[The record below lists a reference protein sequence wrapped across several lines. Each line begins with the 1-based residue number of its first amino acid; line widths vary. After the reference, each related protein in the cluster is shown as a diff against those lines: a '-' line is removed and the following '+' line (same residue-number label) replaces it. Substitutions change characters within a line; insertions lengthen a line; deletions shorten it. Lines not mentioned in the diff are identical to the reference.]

1 VYGSHVMRSKLLIG
15 LVVLILVGV
24 GADFAA
30 ARYFEGQVATTL
42 ARRYHLERPIVQV
55 RDFPFLPHLLLG
67 RFSAIDLAASD
78 VRARGIAAERV
89 EVHLHDVSAPRQ
101 VLLGGAG
108 AITVR
113 RADGQVELSEAEVN
127 RLLRSALRG
136 GSLRLTRDGVLLSV
150 ATDVAGQ
157 PVQASIAGTIG
168 ARNGHIAFTPTR
180 IESGIPVPPPVATQ
194 LLSLFRLDVPVP
206 RLPADI
212 QVERV
217 MAVPGALIVS
227 GRAGAVRVAT

>member
-1 VYGSHVMRSKLLIG
+1 MRVKLLIV
-15 LVVLILVGV
+15 LVVLVLAGV

-30 ARYFEGQVATTL
+30 ARYFEDQAAAAL
-42 ARRYHLERPIVQV
+42 AQRYQLDRPIVQV
-55 RDFPFLPHLLLG
+55 RDFPFLPRLASG

-78 VRARGIAAERV
+78 ARAKGVTAERV
-89 EVHLHDVSAPRQ
+89 EVHLHDVSIPRK
-101 VLLGGAG
+101 VLLGEPG
-108 AITVR
+108 AITVG

-136 GSLRLTRDGVLLSV
+136 GRVRLSSNGVRLDV
-150 ATDVAGQ
+150 ATQLAGQ
-157 PVQASIAGTIG
+157 TLQASIEGELS
-168 ARNGHIAFTPTR
+168 ARNGRLAFTPTR
-180 IESGIPVPPPVATQ
+180 IVGGDGVPSALGTQ
-194 LLSLFRLDVPVP
+194 LLSQFRLDVPVP

-217 MAVPGALIVS
+217 LTAPEALIVS

>member
-1 VYGSHVMRSKLLIG
+1 MRAKLLVALI
-15 LVVLILVGV
+15 VLILAGV

-30 ARYFEGQVATTL
+30 ARYFENQAAAVL
-42 ARRYHLERPIVQV
+42 ARRYQLDRPIVQV

-67 RFSAIDLAASD
+67 RFDAIDLAATD
-78 VRARGIAAERV
+78 AHARGITAERV
-89 EVHLHDVSAPRQ
+89 EVHLHDVSAPRE
-101 VLLGGAG
+101 VLLGEGG

-127 RLLRSALRG
+127 HLLRNALRG
-136 GSLRLTRDGVLLSV
+136 GSVQLARDGVRMAVS
-150 ATDVAGQ
+150 ATVAGQ
-157 PVQASIAGTIG
+157 QVQASLAGTIG
-168 ARNGHIAFTPTR
+168 ARNGHIEFTPTR
-180 IESGIPVPPPVATQ
+180 IEGGTPVPPLIANQ
-194 LLSLFRLDVPVP
+194 LLSQFRLDVPLP

-217 MAVPGALIVS
+217 VTAPGALIIS

>member
-1 VYGSHVMRSKLLIG
+1 MRVKLLIV
-15 LVVLILVGV
+15 LVVLVLAGV

-30 ARYFEGQVATTL
+30 ARYFEDQAAAAL
-42 ARRYHLERPIVQV
+42 AQRYQLDRPIVQV
-55 RDFPFLPHLLLG
+55 RDFPFLPRLASG

-78 VRARGIAAERV
+78 ARAKGVTAERV
-89 EVHLHDVSAPRQ
+89 EVHLHDVSIPRK
-101 VLLGGAG
+101 VLLGEPG
-108 AITVR
+108 AITVG

-136 GSLRLTRDGVLLSV
+136 GRVRLSSNGVRLDV
-150 ATDVAGQ
+150 ATQLAGQ
-157 PVQASIAGTIG
+157 TLQASIEGELS
-168 ARNGHIAFTPTR
+168 ARNGRLAFTPTR
-180 IESGIPVPPPVATQ
+180 IVGADGVPSALGTQ
-194 LLSLFRLDVPVP
+194 LLSQFRLDVPVP

-217 MAVPGALIVS
+217 LTAPEALIVS

>member
-1 VYGSHVMRSKLLIG
+1 MRVKLLIV
-15 LVVLILVGV
+15 LVIVLLVGV

-30 ARYFEGQVATTL
+30 ARYFEGQAASAL
-42 ARRYHLERPIVQV
+42 AERYQLDRPIVQV
-55 RDFPFLPHLLLG
+55 RDFPFLPRLVAG

-78 VRARGIAAERV
+78 ARAKGVTAERV
-89 EVHLHDVSAPRQ
+89 EVHLHDVSIPRE
-101 VLLGGAG
+101 VLLGEPGAV
-108 AITVR
+108 TVG

-136 GSLRLTRDGVLLSV
+136 GRVRLASDGVRLDV
-150 ATDVAGQ
+150 ATQLAGQ
-157 PVQASIAGTIG
+157 TLRASIAGEMS
-168 ARNGHIAFTPTR
+168 ARNGRILFTPTR
-180 IESGIPVPPPVATQ
+180 VESPAGVPSALGTQ
-194 LLSLFRLDVPVP
+194 LLSQFRLDVPVP

-217 MAVPGALIVS
+217 LTAPEALIVS

>member
-1 VYGSHVMRSKLLIG
+1 MRGKLLVI
-15 LVVLILVGV
+15 LFVLILAGV

-30 ARYFEGQVATTL
+30 ARYFEGQAAAAL

-67 RFSAIDLAASD
+67 RFNAIDLAASD
-78 VRARGIAAERV
+78 ARARGITAERV
-89 EVHLHDVSAPRQ
+89 EVHLHDVSAPRE
-101 VLLGGAG
+101 VLLGEGG

-113 RADGQVELSEAEVN
+113 RADGQVELSQDEVN
-127 RLLRSALRG
+127 HLLHNSLRG
-136 GSLRLTRDGVLLSV
+136 GSVQLTRDGVRIAA
-150 ATDVAGQ
+150 ATTVAGQ
-157 PVQASIAGTIG
+157 PVQASLAGTIG
-168 ARNGHIAFTPTR
+168 ARNGHIEFTPTR
-180 IESGIPVPPPVATQ
+180 IEGGTPLPAPVATQ
-194 LLSLFRLDVPVP
+194 LMSLFRLDVPVP

-217 MAVPGALIVS
+217 VAAPGALIIS